1 MELVIVFL
9 LVISIGIGAWIL
21 INQNKEKEY
30 TSINNDLTRIL
41 DALSKMDPL
50 IRGEF
55 ARNRD
60 ENQKNSRESREELSN
75 SVKALNDSLQ
85 NSFKN
90 TREELARSLKSFE
103 EKFGQSVKD
112 FSDSQKLKFDD
123 LVAKQTQT
131 KTETELKLERIRET
145 VDNNLQ
151 KLQEQNSKKLEE
163 MRNTVDEKLQSTLE
177 KRFTESFTLISNR
190 LDQVHQGLGEMQKL
204 ATGVGDLKK
213 VLTNVK
219 TRGNM
224 GEFQLGNILEQIF
237 SFEQF
242 EKNAIVKPGT
252 LERVEFAI
260 KLPGRNTDGSPVL
273 LPIDSKFPNEDYQRL
288 VEVYEKIAD
297 LNPKDIEDAVKQF
310 EYSVKKNAK
319 DIHEKYLNP
328 PFTTDFAIMF
338 VPTEGLYAE
347 ILRRTGLFEFL
358 QREYRVTVVGPANL
372 VAFLSSL
379 QMGFRTLAIEKRS
392 SEVWQIL
399 GAVKTQ
405 FGTFGGIL
413 EKTKKKLQEAANV
426 IDDASQRSRV
436 IERKL
441 KTVQELTHEEA
452 NGLLGTSLE
461 LPDDEPAIE
470 PKDSESEPLLPF
482 KDQANLFD

>member
-1 MELVIVFL
+1 
-9 LVISIGIGAWIL
+9 
-21 INQNKEKEY
+21 
-30 TSINNDLTRIL
+30 
-41 DALSKMDPL
+41 
-50 IRGEF
+50 
-55 ARNRD
+55 
-60 ENQKNSRESREELSN
+60 
-75 SVKALNDSLQ
+75 
-85 NSFKN
+85 KN

-112 FSDSQKLKFDD
+112 FSDGQKLKFDD
-123 LVAKQTQT
+123 LVAKQNQT
-131 KTETELKLERIRET
+131 KAETELKLEKIRET

-237 SFEQF
+237 SLEQF
-242 EKNAIVKPGT
+242 EKNVIVKAGT

-260 KLPGRNTDGSPVL
+260 KLPGRNVDGTPVL

-288 VEVYEKIAD
+288 ADVYEKISD
-297 LNPKDIEDAVKQF
+297 LSPKDIEDAVKQF

-319 DIHEKYLNP
+319 DIKDKYINP
-328 PFTTDFAIMF
+328 PVTTDFAIMF

-347 ILRRTGLFEFL
+347 ILRRTGLFELL

-426 IDDASQRSRV
+426 IDDASVKSRV

-452 NGLLGTSLE
+452 KDLLGASLE
-461 LPDDEPAIE
+461 LGDDEPVAE
-470 PKDSESEPLLPF
+470 QDDSENEPRLPF
-482 KDQANLFD
+482 KDQPNLFD